1 MSTHDSMIIGLRRPP
16 SADRFIGE
24 LSGDEFGDTV
34 DHFLL
39 LTAATEHAHNSFIC
53 AIIHN
58 ATRDVPDPGTAAWVS
73 AATDKAAGTV
83 TSKPAIT
90 SDAAE
95 QRLKTEIKQIAR
107 RDKNRIKA
115 FGADKSEDDSLRRNT
130 YEDQYNASRIKAPH
144 DIPTAPG
151 GITKTNWELEIK
163 KRYQQPLY
171 SEAVEFP
178 DANSI
183 FARMVPICYE
193 EAVASGSS
201 VQAAEYVGFAS
212 EIFLKDFLSGIFNRT
227 RANGP
232 RYEPNV
238 AAGGVLTGTY
248 KKQVLHEE
256 AEAKDQRLKLDG
268 DTGLLP
274 VEARAAIG
282 RRPLAIN
289 DLKLAGNVT
298 RGLWNGM
305 PTIGRN
311 ISEASLE
318 TEQEEWR
325 AERKLLEAAK
335 ATSHFQPTQTM
346 KTGLLTNG
354 ITTNGN
360 TASGD
365 SSGGAAGGEDD
376 HDDNYGWE
384 GTGAAESEALNSL
397 LQGCLAI
404 RT

>member
-1 MSTHDSMIIGLRRPP
+1 MLTR
-16 SADRFIGE
+16 AIGE
-24 LSGDEFGDTV
+24 LSADEFGDTV

-53 AIIHN
+53 AIMHN

-115 FGADKSEDDSLRRNT
+115 FGADKSEDDSLLRRNA
-130 YEDQYNASRIKAPH
+130 YEDQYNASRIKASH
-144 DIPTAPG
+144 DIPIAPG
-151 GITKTNWELEIK
+151 GITKTNWDLEIK

-201 VQAAEYVGFAS
+201 IQAAEYVGFAS

-256 AEAKDQRLKLDG
+256 AEVKDQRLKLDG

-274 VEARAAIG
+274 VEARAAVG
-282 RRPLAIN
+282 RRPLAIG
-289 DLKLAGNVT
+289 DLKLAGSVT

-325 AERKLLEAAK
+325 AERKLLESARS
-335 ATSHFQPTQTM
+335 TFPFQSTQAM
-346 KTGLLTNG
+346 KTGLITNG
-354 ITTNGN
+354 VAINGN
-360 TASGD
+360 IAAAD
-365 SSGGAAGGEDD
+365 SGGGGAVTGDD
-376 HDDNYGWE
+376 DPDDNYGWE
-384 GTGAAESEALNSL
+384 GTGAAESEALKSL
-397 LQGCLAI
+397 LQDCLAI